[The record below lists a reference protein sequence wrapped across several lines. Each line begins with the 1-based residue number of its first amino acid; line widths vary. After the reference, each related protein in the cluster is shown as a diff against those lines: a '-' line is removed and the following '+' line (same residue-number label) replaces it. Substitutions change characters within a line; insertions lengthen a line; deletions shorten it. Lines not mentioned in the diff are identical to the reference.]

1 MAQAAKAIV
10 SPGERVRVGQR
21 FPQQTA
27 KFLRRGE
34 GAAHLVG
41 SGQEQLL
48 AHRLKVYVQILIQ
61 ESLLLSSILHYK
73 FK

>member
-1 MAQAAKAIV
+1 MI
-10 SPGERVRVGQR
+10 S
-21 FPQQTA
+21 
-27 KFLRRGE
+27 L
-34 GAAHLVG
+34 HLNLPSFSLEPVDQKVQNLLG